1 MLEVRDLTKR
11 FGDNVVLDRL
21 NFNIGNNEFVSIVGH
36 SGCGKSTLLN
46 CLAGLESFE
55 GSASVAGQQVV
66 PGRVSCGVVFQDY
79 ALFPWL
85 TVEQNVRFGL
95 RFTVTRN
102 SRREMSE
109 RVEAL
114 LAMMDLSDFRGLYP
128 RQLSGGMRQRV
139 AIARS
144 LIIDPPVLLMDEPF
158 ASLDALTRRRLGS
171 ELLNIWKTTKKV
183 IILVTHSASEA
194 VLLSDRVMILH
205 GGRVRHVEHIDV
217 PRPRTLSQKIIGE
230 KIDFV
235 ERTLADL
242 QTEKKSGLE

>member
-1 MLEVRDLTKR
+1 
-11 FGDNVVLDRL
+11 
-21 NFNIGNNEFVSIVGH
+21 
-36 SGCGKSTLLN
+36 
-46 CLAGLESFE
+46 
-55 GSASVAGQQVV
+55 
-66 PGRVSCGVVFQDY
+66 
-79 ALFPWL
+79 
-85 TVEQNVRFGL
+85 
-95 RFTVTRN
+95 
-102 SRREMSE
+102 
-109 RVEAL
+109 
-114 LAMMDLSDFRGLYP
+114 
-128 RQLSGGMRQRV
+128 
-139 AIARS
+139 
-144 LIIDPPVLLMDEPF
+144 MDEPF